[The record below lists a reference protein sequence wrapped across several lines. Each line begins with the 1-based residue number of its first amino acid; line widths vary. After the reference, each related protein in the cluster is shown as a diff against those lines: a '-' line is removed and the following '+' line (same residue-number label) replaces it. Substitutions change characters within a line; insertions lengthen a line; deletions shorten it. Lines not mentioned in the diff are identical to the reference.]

1 MHSASES
8 SKKNDHSGHRERCR
22 KRLLSKGGAALS
34 ELDLIEMLLFYAVPR
49 ADTRKTAEEM
59 LERFGSLEEILN
71 SPKGDIAKIKG
82 LGDSAEAL
90 FLLIREVVKRE
101 GENYSGICRLND
113 ESVKKYLIELYD
125 GIVAETVYALYFSKE
140 GKLVGKQIIFHGGIS
155 SVRFSLR
162 TVTEG
167 AIRAGGNAVILAHN
181 HPSGSLVPSEDD
193 VLTTKRM
200 AMHLAANE
208 IDLIE
213 HYIVGKDD
221 CAGILN
227 ID

>member
-1 MHSASES
+1 MRSES
-8 SKKNDHSGHRERCR
+8 EAAKKNEHSGHRARCR

-34 ELDLIEMLLFYAVPR
+34 ELDLLEMLLFYAVPR

-59 LERFGSLEEILN
+59 LRRFESLEGILN
-71 SPKGDIAKIKG
+71 SSKGEIAGIKG

-101 GENYSGICRLND
+101 GDDFSGICRLND
-113 ESVKKYLIELYD
+113 ESVKKYLLELYR
-125 GIVAETVYALYFSKE
+125 GLAAETVYALYFSKE
-140 GKLVGKQIIFHGGIS
+140 GKLVGKQLIFHGGVS

-162 TVTEG
+162 SVTEG

-181 HPSGSLVPSEDD
+181 HPSGSLVPSVDD

-221 CAGILN
+221 CVGILN